1 MKTTPEQV
9 RKELKNHRLPYEIQ
23 KTNSCWYVYGEECTL
38 WYSQSLNTYKVSGLS
53 AAKWVEMIVDMAI
66 ENRPRVLN
74 GLQTI
79 KDSVWKAG
87 VEACIKAVDE
97 YKVWQETVAKK
108 KPEKE

>member
-9 RKELKNHRLPYEIQ
+9 RKELKNHHLPFQIE
-23 KTNSCWYVYGEECTL
+23 KTSNCWYVYGEECTL

-79 KDSVWKAG
+79 T
-87 VEACIKAVDE
+87 AVAEQDQSGLR
-97 YKVWQETVAKK
+97 KVRSDLGSKRGPYKK
-108 KPEKE
+108 KSEKE

>member
-1 MKTTPEQV
+1 MKFRRQIAAGMFTARNAP
-9 RKELKNHRLPYEIQ
+9 
-23 KTNSCWYVYGEECTL
+23 
-38 WYSQSLNTYKVSGLS
+38 S

-87 VEACIKAVDE
+87 VEACIKAVDD
-97 YKVWQETVAKK
+97 YKAWQETVAKK
-108 KPEKE
+108 KSEKE